1 MLYFISYTLMAWI
14 FVGLGNPGEEY
25 EGTRHNIGRDFL
37 QTILKKEG
45 IDTWKTDKKLR
56 SLVAKGSFHG
66 KPVFAVLPETF
77 MNNSG
82 GAVKPLI
89 DSKKKLDTLAVLQD
103 EMDLPLGKVK
113 ISYGSS
119 SGGHRGIESIQK
131 ALKSKDFVRIRIGI
145 SPHTASGKVRKPDQE
160 KVVDFVIGKFKKGH
174 EDELKKVRKTV
185 AEALELLVTEGRAAA
200 TMAIHS
206 K

>member
-1 MLYFISYTLMAWI
+1 MQWI

-25 EGTRHNIGRDFL
+25 EGTRHNIGRDFV
-37 QTILKKEG
+37 QHIFKKEG
-45 IDTWKTDKKLR
+45 VDGWKLDKKLR
-56 SLVAKGSFHG
+56 SLTAKGSLYG
-66 KPVFAVLPETF
+66 KQALGVLPETY

-89 DSKKKLDTLAVLQD
+89 DSKKKLETLVVVQD

-113 ISYGSS
+113 LSYGSS
-119 SGGHRGIESIQK
+119 SGGHKGIESIQK
-131 ALKSKDFVRIRIGI
+131 TLKSKDFVRIRIGI
-145 SPHTASGKVRKPDQE
+145 SPHTASGKVRKPEGD
-160 KVVDFVIGKFKKGH
+160 KVVDFVLGKFKKGH
-174 EDELKKVRKTV
+174 EDELKKVRKIV
-185 AEALELLVTEGRAAA
+185 AEAMKLLVTEGRAAA